1 MLCRSLSGVE
11 IPLLTVTSR
20 VNQDN
25 FYIIVPEELDPYD
38 PTVRVG

>member
-20 VNQDN
+20 VTQDN
-25 FYIIVPEELDPYD
+25 FNTIAPEELDPDD

>member
-20 VNQDN
+20 VTQDN
-25 FYIIVPEELDPYD
+25 FNIIVPEELDPDD